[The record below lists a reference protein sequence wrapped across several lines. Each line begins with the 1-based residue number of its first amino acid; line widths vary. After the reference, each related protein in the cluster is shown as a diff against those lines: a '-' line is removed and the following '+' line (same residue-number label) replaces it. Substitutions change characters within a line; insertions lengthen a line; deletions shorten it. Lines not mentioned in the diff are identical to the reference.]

1 MFEATSGDV
10 ASQKVGLRTADGRHS
25 TGYGEAAA
33 HMGETIELEV
43 NLGAYV
49 RRETSRRWI
58 ATCPQIGVVTQA
70 ATGKEAKACL
80 QEAVELW
87 FESCIE
93 RGVLD
98 KALRET
104 NFRPS
109 LLAAACSGRASAR
122 RALKTGILGNAF
134 TINLKIPGYRA

>member
-1 MFEATSGDV
+1 MS
-10 ASQKVGLRTADGRHS
+10 
-25 TGYGEAAA
+25 
-33 HMGETIELEV
+33 ETIELEV

-58 ATCPQIGVVTQA
+58 ATCPQIDVVTQG
-70 ATGKEAKACL
+70 ATCTEAKACL

-98 KALRET
+98 QALRET

-109 LLAAACSGRASAR
+109 LLAAAGRSSR
-122 RALKTGILGNAF
+122 GRSRKTDILGEAF
-134 TINLKIPGYRA
+134 TIHLKIPGYEAETLLSASA

>member
-1 MFEATSGDV
+1 
-10 ASQKVGLRTADGRHS
+10 
-25 TGYGEAAA
+25 
-33 HMGETIELEV
+33 MGETIELEV

-58 ATCPQIGVVTQA
+58 ATCPQIDVVTQGA
-70 ATGKEAKACL
+70 SGEEAKACL

-98 KALRET
+98 QALREA

-109 LLAAACSGRASAR
+109 LLAAASSDHVSPHRFRKSD
-122 RALKTGILGNAF
+122 ILGEAF
-134 TINLKIPGYRA
+134 SIHLKIPGYRAETLLSTSA

>member
-1 MFEATSGDV
+1 
-10 ASQKVGLRTADGRHS
+10 
-25 TGYGEAAA
+25 
-33 HMGETIELEV
+33 MGETIALEV

-49 RRETSRRWI
+49 RRETSRRWV
-58 ATCPQIGVVTQA
+58 ATCPQIGVVTQG
-70 ATGKEAKACL
+70 ATREEAKAFL

-98 KALRET
+98 QALREA

-109 LLAAACSGRASAR
+109 LLAGTSSNHASPR
-122 RALKTGILGNAF
+122 RSKKADILGEAF
-134 TINLKIPGYRA
+134 TIHLKIPGYQAETLLSASA

>member
-1 MFEATSGDV
+1 
-10 ASQKVGLRTADGRHS
+10 
-25 TGYGEAAA
+25 
-33 HMGETIELEV
+33 MGETIELEV

-58 ATCPQIGVVTQA
+58 ATCPQIDVVTQG
-70 ATGKEAKACL
+70 ATGEEAKACL

-98 KALRET
+98 QALREA

-109 LLAAACSGRASAR
+109 LRAAALSDHAPQR
-122 RALKTGILGNAF
+122 RSRKTDILGEAF
-134 TINLKIPGYRA
+134 TIHLKIPGYQAETLLSASA